1 MFAGPPGSGKTTLLS
16 CTTAELD
23 PSLRVVVAEEVFES
37 DIPVPN
43 VAQMQTRAA
52 RADRAGV
59 DLRRLVAG
67 FLRMAPDVA
76 VVGEVRDREA
86 LPAAAHAVVG
96 RDRATRRST
105 PGRPGRR

>member
-1 MFAGPPGSGKTTLLS
+1 VFAGPPGSGKTTLLS

-59 DLRRLVAG
+59 DLRRLVADAVPRS
-67 FLRMAPDVA
+67 LAPLSHCRVA
-76 VVGEVRDREA
+76 G
-86 LPAAAHAVVG
+86 L
-96 RDRATRRST
+96 
-105 PGRPGRR
+105 

>member
-1 MFAGPPGSGKTTLLS
+1 VFAGPPGSGKTTLLS
-16 CTTAELD
+16 CTTAELE

-43 VAQMQTRAA
+43 VAQMQTRTP
-52 RADRAGV
+52 RADGSGV

-76 VVGEVRDREA
+76 VVGEVRDRER
-86 LPAAAHAVVG
+86 LPEIRAHDGAG
-96 RDRATRRST
+96 A
-105 PGRPGRR
+105 